1 MKSHTRGKNSHA
13 RQRQLIMKT
22 NNRYSF
28 KHHIVI
34 PNEIRNVKSNIE
46 NGSQLKQ
53 QMVSDCKSKQK
64 ATYHKNIRHHFL
76 FSKDMGV
83 SAVVEIIDNWKLDF
97 PSKYFIQRTF
107 NSKNK
112 SITEISELYKCRD
125 CEEYCW
131 SNNRVVYPYGLFV
144 STIGDVEPI

>member
-1 MKSHTRGKNSHA
+1 
-13 RQRQLIMKT
+13 MKT

-53 QMVSDCKSKQK
+53 QMVGNCKSNQK
-64 ATYHKNIRHHFL
+64 SILSKNNRHHFL
-76 FSKDMGV
+76 YSKNMGISV
-83 SAVVEIIDNWKLDF
+83 AVEIIDSWKIDF

-107 NSKNK
+107 ISNNK
-112 SITEISELYKCRD
+112 SITEIAELYRCRD

-131 SNNRVVYPYGLFV
+131 TNNGVIYPKGLFV